1 MKNYAILFM
10 LIVAVI
16 IPMFLT
22 GFAISADKQH
32 APVVVATVPTSGDM
46 AVDPSL
52 KEISVTFSEE
62 MLTNRMWSWVMESKE
77 TFPKMTAKP
86 RYLDDKKT
94 CVLPVK
100 LEPGKSYII
109 WINSAKHNSFRNKK
123 HQPAVPYLLK
133 FKTKQ

>member
-1 MKNYAILFM
+1 MTKYAIIFM
-10 LIVAVI
+10 FIVTVI
-16 IPMFLT
+16 IPVLT
-22 GFAISADKQH
+22 GSAISADKQH

-46 AVDPSL
+46 AVDSSL

-77 TFPKMTAKP
+77 TFPQMTGKP

-100 LEPGKSYII
+100 LEPGKSYAI
-109 WINSAKHNSFRNKK
+109 WINSAKFNSFRNKK

-133 FKTKQ
+133 FKTRQ